1 MLDHK
6 VFTFFNELYKTLKQQ
21 DVEILK
27 HFNCDEVSDNDY
39 FFYGISSDI
48 ISNSLHILIN
58 YLSGNIESAGVD
70 TSCRTI
76 LEALTIIEMNKNGEI
91 THLQKKIYRYSYAYV
106 DLDNFHAILTNEMK
120 DSPELQKVMADKET
134 CKDAI
139 LKHFGCTPKDLKKRD
154 IFIDDPCFYL
164 KKDLSTNIKFSKLLK
179 KYFPK
184 NKQISELYEFFSLF
198 IHPRCEINPQAEES
212 IMEIRKIYI
221 NIVLDIVHNYLKNSK
236 LLSTNEG
243 ITDFNDDFF
252 NNPLLRNNVHNIKQI
267 ELGINLIKKELCF
280 LPNGEDAFTWFFLEK
295 IRYLLIDMET
305 SLSLGYKEHVIACF
319 KPFIEL
325 FSVFFE
331 VNSVDINEFDY
342 IKKGYW
348 ISSRLQ
354 IIEHFKTLEIKFNI
368 NEYEEEL
375 KNLYENYYKD
385 KYGLVK
391 LENFVDKLQH
401 NSLYFLSNQ
410 KKSFNKMVRSAIEN
424 IFASDKKKSIN
435 AFTLY
440 RLSKDMGHA
449 SGYNF
454 NATTRIIDTS
464 CHKVLLTVYTC
475 LLYFLV
481 NAGLTLEEHKLKP
494 KLRNI
499 IEFIKLI
506 CEEHSKTLEQQ
517 YKKFKLETET
527 HN

>member
-1 MLDHK
+1 
-6 VFTFFNELYKTLKQQ
+6 
-21 DVEILK
+21 
-27 HFNCDEVSDNDY
+27 
-39 FFYGISSDI
+39 
-48 ISNSLHILIN
+48 
-58 YLSGNIESAGVD
+58 
-70 TSCRTI
+70 
-76 LEALTIIEMNKNGEI
+76 
-91 THLQKKIYRYSYAYV
+91 
-106 DLDNFHAILTNEMK
+106 
-120 DSPELQKVMADKET
+120 
-134 CKDAI
+134 
-139 LKHFGCTPKDLKKRD
+139 
-154 IFIDDPCFYL
+154 
-164 KKDLSTNIKFSKLLK
+164 
-179 KYFPK
+179 
-184 NKQISELYEFFSLF
+184 
-198 IHPRCEINPQAEES
+198 
-212 IMEIRKIYI
+212 
-221 NIVLDIVHNYLKNSK
+221 
-236 LLSTNEG
+236 
-243 ITDFNDDFF
+243 
-252 NNPLLRNNVHNIKQI
+252 
-267 ELGINLIKKELCF
+267 
-280 LPNGEDAFTWFFLEK
+280 
-295 IRYLLIDMET
+295 MET